1 MKNDEFIYELYL
13 LESLMPNYKEEL
25 RMISIEIRNKILP
38 ISNRDKLVYILK
50 VLNEVMKCY
59 VETLGEDYCV
69 ILWYVHFLEKY
80 TYLYAIKKYEC
91 KCLCQKMEKE
101 FRDSMLEKLILQQW
115 KYINPYFYE
124 DIFFEK
130 NIIEILDDM
139 LKTIDAVCPDKFYI
153 NVGTLSKLIH
163 GRKGVWNKAI
173 DIEPPTIEVAKKK
186 KIINRWNPPNKR
198 YLYLVIDNGNSQNA
212 NKVCINELR
221 ATDGMNVTICNFE
234 VNGYSKSG
242 KLINL
247 DYESISYEEIEE
259 ILKEYKDKLINE
271 CMSKIDIYDSDNKSI
286 IKSINKVMHENKKQ
300 IEMKVNEYCGKY
312 ILKKI
317 CDTIFV
323 PLDRDEDNNEVL
335 KDKCYKSFHILAEY
349 FESKD
354 IAGIIYPSTRMKIIG
369 EKGTNLVLFDADSA
383 KPDIDTLIVVKV

>member
-1 MKNDEFIYELYL
+1 
-13 LESLMPNYKEEL
+13 
-25 RMISIEIRNKILP
+25 
-38 ISNRDKLVYILK
+38 
-50 VLNEVMKCY
+50 
-59 VETLGEDYCV
+59 
-69 ILWYVHFLEKY
+69 
-80 TYLYAIKKYEC
+80 
-91 KCLCQKMEKE
+91 MEQ
-101 FRDSMLEKLILQQW
+101 S
-115 KYINPYFYE
+115 
-124 DIFFEK
+124 
-130 NIIEILDDM
+130 
-139 LKTIDAVCPDKFYI
+139 
-153 NVGTLSKLIH
+153 
-163 GRKGVWNKAI
+163 I
-173 DIEPPTIEVAKKK
+173 DIEPPTIEVAKEK

-271 CMSKIDIYDSDNKSI
+271 CMSKIDIHDFDNKSI

>member
-13 LESLMPNYKEEL
+13 LENLMPNYKEEL
-25 RMISIEIRNKILP
+25 RMISIDIRNKILP
-38 ISNRDKLVYILK
+38 ISDRDKLVYILK
-50 VLNEVMKCY
+50 VLNKAMKCY
-59 VETLGEDYCV
+59 VETLGEDHCFV
-69 ILWYVHFLEKY
+69 LWYVHFLEKY
-80 TYLYAIKKYEC
+80 AYLYAIKKYEC
-91 KCLCQKMEKE
+91 ECLCQKMEKK
-101 FRDSMLEKLILQQW
+101 FRDYMLEKLILQQW
-115 KYINPYFYE
+115 KYINLYFNE

-153 NVGTLSKLIH
+153 NAGTLSKLIH

-173 DIEPPTIEVAKKK
+173 DIEPPTIEVAKEK
-186 KIINRWNPPNKR
+186 KIINRWNPPDKR

-242 KLINL
+242 RLINL

-259 ILKEYKDKLINE
+259 ILKESKDKLINE

>member
-1 MKNDEFIYELYL
+1 
-13 LESLMPNYKEEL
+13 
-25 RMISIEIRNKILP
+25 
-38 ISNRDKLVYILK
+38 
-50 VLNEVMKCY
+50 
-59 VETLGEDYCV
+59 
-69 ILWYVHFLEKY
+69 
-80 TYLYAIKKYEC
+80 
-91 KCLCQKMEKE
+91 MEKK

-173 DIEPPTIEVAKKK
+173 DIEPPTIEVAKEK

-271 CMSKIDIYDSDNKSI
+271 CMSKIDIYDFDNKSI